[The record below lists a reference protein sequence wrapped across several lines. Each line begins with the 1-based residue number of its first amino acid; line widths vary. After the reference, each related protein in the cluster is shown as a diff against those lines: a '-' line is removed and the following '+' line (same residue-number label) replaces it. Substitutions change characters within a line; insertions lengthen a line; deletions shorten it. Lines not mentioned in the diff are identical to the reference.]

1 MLKGGKTADK
11 SLFRRGSKRLSNE
24 GVDDALNAKHL
35 DEIKKA
41 EHLKKKLKAHHDEAR
56 VVLAKKLQ
64 VENARLA
71 PSRSHSST
79 SRFSLAGVGGVV
91 VFHGGLL
98 CFPVIDR
105 ATVCLSLCASVRNA

>member
-56 VVLAKKLQ
+56 AVLAKKLQ

-79 SRFSLAGVGGVV
+79 LRFSPTGMGGVV
-91 VFHGGLL
+91 IFHDGLL
-98 CFPVIDR
+98 CFPVNDR
-105 ATVCLSLCASVRNA
+105 TTHYLTLCVSVRNN